1 MSASIGQSIEAV
13 CKEKGID
20 RDVVIEAVKE
30 AVRAAARKQFKSGEE
45 IQVEWSPETGLEIFA
60 SKVVVETVENEG
72 RELSLGEAREL
83 AGDEVEIGDEL
94 QLPLPVEDMGR
105 IAAQTAKQILFQK
118 VRDAERA
125 NIYEQYIDK
134 VGDLVN
140 GYVKRF
146 ERGDIIVDLGTVEAL
161 LPRNQQSRGETWNQG
176 ERIRVVIDDVS
187 KESKGP
193 QVIVSRTSPE
203 ILKRLFEM
211 EVPEIYDGTVVIKSA
226 VREPGERAKIAV
238 ASTERDVDPV
248 GACVGMKGSRVQA
261 IIRELRGE
269 KIDIIEWSDEP
280 SVFAANALSPAKVN
294 QVRITDIE
302 HRQMEVIVN
311 EDQLSLAIG
320 KRGQNVR
327 LATKL
332 VGWNID
338 IRSEEELKREVAA
351 QMGAM
356 IASGESVPLE
366 RLEGMNPAM
375 VSTLADHG
383 IDDIESLA
391 NATVD
396 DIADFLDVSI
406 DQAEALIGAAQTVVE
421 SARVAAESEGA
432 EGEEAQSEETGEA
445 GAASE
450 QTPASAEAGVT
461 ESSVDAV
468 AAAGGAGTGGEEPPG
483 VEGERPAAGPEGETG
498 FESEEGRTVEQHAA
512 SFEADPNADAGE
524 VEPSEAMIAEGYDE
538 AVETQPP
545 FMAEDLSPD
554 NLLAKDA
561 AEPVAATEVEQMSA
575 DELLLQGAGRDLR
588 PDTITPA
595 PDIFSAEAAV
605 IQNHGAY
612 TEEERPS
619 TLDAETSGVAGATV
633 REGEEADEESLVAPA
648 ALDETEEGETE
659 VASPVADL
667 GGEASAPEVQVS
679 SAPTPAGRGEPTP
692 VENVAEDEAEDASG
706 NVE

>member
-1 MSASIGQSIEAV
+1 MSASIGQSIDAV

-20 RDVVIEAVKE
+20 REVVIEAVKE

-60 SKVVVETVENEG
+60 SKVVVETVENQG
-72 RELSLGEAREL
+72 RELSLDEAKEL

-146 ERGDIIVDLGTVEAL
+146 ERGDIIVDLGTVESVL
-161 LPRNQQSRGETWNQG
+161 TRSGQSRGEQWNQG
-176 ERIRVVIDDVS
+176 ERVRVVIDDVS

-193 QVIVSRTSPE
+193 QVVVSRTSPE
-203 ILKRLFEM
+203 LLKRLFEM

-366 RLEGMNPAM
+366 RLQGMNPSM

-383 IDDIESLA
+383 VGDIEGLA

-396 DIADFLDVSI
+396 DIAEFLDVSI
-406 DQAEALIGAAQTVVE
+406 DQAEALIGAAQAVVE
-421 SARVAAESEGA
+421 QARATAEAEAAEA
-432 EGEEAQSEETGEA
+432 EGGEA
-445 GAASE
+445 
-450 QTPASAEAGVT
+450 PA
-461 ESSVDAV
+461 
-468 AAAGGAGTGGEEPPG
+468 
-483 VEGERPAAGPEGETG
+483 PEGETTEG
-498 FESEEGRTVEQHAA
+498 LEEGQAIEQHAA
-512 SFEADPNADAGE
+512 SVEADPDADDRE
-524 VEPSEAMIAEGYDE
+524 VEPSEASIAEGYDE
-538 AVETQPP
+538 AARTRPP
-545 FMAEDLSPD
+545 FLAEDLSPD
-554 NLLAKDA
+554 NILANES
-561 AEPVAATEVEQMSA
+561 AEPVAMTEVEQMSA
-575 DELLLQGAGRDLR
+575 DELILQGAGRDLR

-595 PDIFSAEAAV
+595 PDIFSTEAAV
-605 IQNHGAY
+605 IQNTGSFV
-612 TEEERPS
+612 EEERPS
-619 TLDAETSGVAGATV
+619 TLDAEGEGVPGGTV
-633 REGEEADEESLVAPA
+633 QMSDEEYEDSPISPRG
-648 ALDETEEGETE
+648 DF
-659 VASPVADL
+659 AS
-667 GGEASAPEVQVS
+667 EASAPEVQNS
-679 SAPTPAGRGEPTP
+679 SEPAAPSEGEPAP
-692 VENVAEDEAEDASG
+692 VENVSDDEADDAPA
-706 NVE
+706 VE

>member
-1 MSASIGQSIEAV
+1 MSASIGQSIDAV

-45 IQVEWSPETGLEIFA
+45 IQVEWAPETGLEIFA
-60 SKVVVETVENEG
+60 SKVVVEEVENPG
-72 RELSLGEAREL
+72 RELSLDEAREL
-83 AGDEVEIGDEL
+83 AGDEVEVGDEL

-140 GYVKRF
+140 GYIKRF

-366 RLEGMNPAM
+366 RLQGMNPAM
-375 VSTLADHG
+375 VATLADHG
-383 IDDIESLA
+383 VGDIEALA

-396 DIADFLDVSI
+396 DIAEFLDVSI
-406 DQAEALIGAAQTVVE
+406 DQAEALIGAAQAVVE
-421 SARVAAESEGA
+421 SARTAAEGEGE
-432 EGEEAQSEETGEA
+432 EGEEAQPGEAAEVASEEAPATPLNEA
-445 GAASE
+445 ASAASE
-450 QTPASAEAGVT
+450 QAPAEA
-461 ESSVDAV
+461 
-468 AAAGGAGTGGEEPPG
+468 AAEPEVEMAG
-483 VEGERPAAGPEGETG
+483 
-498 FESEEGRTVEQHAA
+498 ESEEGRAVEQHAA
-512 SFEADPNADAGE
+512 SVEADPDADVGE

-538 AVETQPP
+538 AVETRPP

-605 IQNHGAY
+605 LQNHGTY
-612 TEEERPS
+612 SEEERPS
-619 TLDAETSGVAGATV
+619 TLDVETSGGAGPTV
-633 REGEEADEESLVAPA
+633 
-648 ALDETEEGETE
+648 LDEDGTDEDSP
-659 VASPVADL
+659 VSPVADL
-667 GGEASAPEVQVS
+667 GGEAAAPEVQVS

-692 VENVAEDEAEDASG
+692 VENVADDEAEDASG